1 MKKVKKLISAIKW
14 MVILT
19 RTPLRVSFVGGGTDI
34 PAYYTQRRGTVI
46 ATSLGYFIDII
57 LCKPSRSSYIFEIS
71 CGTSHQVANEIAQ
84 IEHPLIRESL
94 KLIGINQ
101 PLRISSF
108 SNIPSGM
115 GLGASSTFIVGLLHA
130 LYVYSGRN
138 VHWQQLAQDA
148 FHIEAEILRQPIGR
162 QDHNIAAHGGL
173 CHLFFNADH
182 TVQAERIS
190 CSPQTIA
197 NLESDLMLFRIGQ
210 PRKASD
216 ILKTIDPQSC
226 TFQYHLLKQLSRL
239 CEYFR
244 TELEEGK
251 NLKNIGEI
259 LHAAW
264 LIKRNLSS
272 AVSNSEIDQMYALSL
287 RNGAVGGKL
296 LGAGGSGFLL
306 LYVSSSKQYNIR
318 RCLSSYQEIPFRFY
332 MKGSTLITRK

>member
-1 MKKVKKLISAIKW
+1 M
-14 MVILT
+14 T

-34 PAYYTQRRGTVI
+34 PTYYMQRKGTVI
-46 ATSLGYFIDII
+46 ATSIGYFIDIM
-57 LCKPSRSSYIFEIS
+57 LCRPSRGSYIFEIS
-71 CGTSHQVANEIAQ
+71 CGTSHQFVDEIAE
-84 IEHPLIRESL
+84 IKHPLIRESL
-94 KLIGINQ
+94 KLIGIHQ
-101 PLRISSF
+101 PLRICSF

-115 GLGASSTFIVGLLHA
+115 GLGSSSAFLVGLLHA

-138 VHWQQLAQDA
+138 VHWQPLAQDA

-173 CHLFFNADH
+173 CHLFFNVDH

-190 CSPQTIA
+190 CSSQTIA
-197 NLESDLMLFRIGQ
+197 NLENDLMLFRIGQ

-216 ILKTIDPQSC
+216 ILRTLDPQSR
-226 TFQYHLLKQLSRL
+226 TIQYHLLKQLSCL

-259 LHAAW
+259 LHTAW

-272 AVSNSEIDQMYALSL
+272 AVSNSEIDQVYALSL
-287 RNGAVGGKL
+287 KNGAVGGKL

-306 LYVSSSKQYNIR
+306 LYVPSSKQHNIR
-318 RCLSSYQEIPFRFY
+318 RCLNSYQEIPFRFY
-332 MKGSTLITRK
+332 MKGSTLIAVK